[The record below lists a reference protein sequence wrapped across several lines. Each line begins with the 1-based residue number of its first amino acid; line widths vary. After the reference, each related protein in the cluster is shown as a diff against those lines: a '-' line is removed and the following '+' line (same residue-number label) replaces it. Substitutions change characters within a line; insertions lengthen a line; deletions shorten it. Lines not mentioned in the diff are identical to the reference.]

1 MIFSSLVI
9 VSSPRCDTQCLRS
22 KTTPPPSQPVRF
34 DLNGYRIRSDSR
46 PYPVSSFAPRRRSTP
61 RRMGPICW
69 GGVDPPNPLPGHAS
83 SPMDESITARQQFL
97 GPEPSRLE
105 HRTAWHD
112 PRLEIAPQ
120 RHQHLAR
127 ERDDGDPAHPPRG
140 DADAL
145 SEPL

>member
-1 MIFSSLVI
+1 MLNDILLVH
-9 VSSPRCDTQCLRS
+9 
-22 KTTPPPSQPVRF
+22 PSVEFLASVRRTSAPA
-34 DLNGYRIRSDSR
+34 YIRSDSR

-69 GGVDPPNPLPGHAS
+69 GGVVQPNPLPGHAS
-83 SPMDESITARQQFL
+83 SPMDESITARQQFF

-112 PRLEIAPQ
+112 PRLEIAPK

-140 DADAL
+140 DTDAL